1 MRRNLVW
8 QYYIPYESFDKDMG
22 GTKMPDWAMSGSR
35 SASTYAKHCDA
46 DYMLTN
52 KRYFPHLDPRLD
64 SLRIIYDPYFEQFEE
79 ILSIDLDML
88 IHSKCPN
95 IFNTPIDDVA
105 MVHELGI
112 FSGNAKNWL
121 NNVMTPP
128 QHKRGIHAYGKMLFG
143 ADWKFPK
150 SYLYPMEEYRY
161 MNGGVQLW
169 SRDGR
174 MKAREHFTSVDH
186 YVLHTRYTEQMY
198 INLQLSQPQFKVTE
212 LDTKW
217 NRLSSYQWSRA
228 SGTPQPDGY
237 INHFLA
243 RSKFHMPEF
252 ENTEYSIWQ
261 PT

>member
-1 MRRNLVW
+1 
-8 QYYIPYESFDKDMG
+8 
-22 GTKMPDWAMSGSR
+22 
-35 SASTYAKHCDA
+35 
-46 DYMLTN
+46 
-52 KRYFPHLDPRLD
+52 
-64 SLRIIYDPYFEQFEE
+64 
-79 ILSIDLDML
+79 
-88 IHSKCPN
+88 
-95 IFNTPIDDVA
+95 
-105 MVHELGI
+105 
-112 FSGNAKNWL
+112 
-121 NNVMTPP
+121 
-128 QHKRGIHAYGKMLFG
+128 
-143 ADWKFPK
+143 
-150 SYLYPMEEYRY
+150 
-161 MNGGVQLW
+161 
-169 SRDGR
+169 